1 MIENAQV
8 TFDLGWLITAVFIP
22 VIWLL
27 VRRINSVS
35 DDLST
40 HKVESSKTLNDY
52 MLAAERQFAS
62 VGHLQD
68 VEKRLVDEIKGLR
81 DDIKDLTRA
90 MNQLARK
97 GV

>member
-8 TFDLGWLITAVFIP
+8 SFDLGWLITAVFIP
-22 VIWLL
+22 VVWVL
-27 VRRINSVS
+27 VKRINTVS
-35 DDLST
+35 DDLSS
-40 HKVESSKTLNDY
+40 HKIESSKTLTNY
-52 MLAAERQFAS
+52 MLTAERQFAS

-90 MNQLARK
+90 MNQLAQK